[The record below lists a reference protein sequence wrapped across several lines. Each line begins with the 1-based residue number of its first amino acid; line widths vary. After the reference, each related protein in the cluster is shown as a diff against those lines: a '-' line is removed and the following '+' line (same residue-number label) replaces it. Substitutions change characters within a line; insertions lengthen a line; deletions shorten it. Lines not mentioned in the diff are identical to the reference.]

1 MGVSCFCDNRMGGQ
15 TDPATG
21 LVITAP
27 ETLDTNKE
35 ALIVLICVVER
46 SIYTSIYGQLSDM
59 GFVDEQIRDIII
71 FEPELCKKEAIE
83 KNLGCHRSEER
94 RVGKEC
100 RL

>member
-1 MGVSCFCDNRMGGQ
+1 MKMFEQAGVGVSRFCDNRMGGQ

-46 SIYTSIYGQLSDM
+46 SIYTSIYGQMSDM
-59 GFVDEQIRDIII
+59 GFVDEQIRDMGEY
-71 FEPELCKKEAIE
+71 FFQTAAYLFRKKYI
-83 KNLGCHRSEER
+83 
-94 RVGKEC
+94 
-100 RL
+100 